1 MNTPTSV
8 DLPISRLIKVVY
20 WLGALLTVGTAGYM
34 IIEGW
39 GPADSFFMTVITI
52 STVGYG
58 EPHAL
63 SLNGR
68 GFTSGLIFFSLISM
82 TGWTAILTSFIVECD
97 LGGHFERRRTA
108 RMIDSLKGHTI
119 ICGGGQLATAV
130 IERLARKRADV
141 VVIGGDAEQ
150 LAGLRRRFRT
160 VLTIEGDASN
170 ELTLA
175 KANVLTARN
184 VVAAM
189 DSELDNLLIGITC
202 KDMGSDINVIA
213 ESNNMTIAN
222 RMRKSGID
230 EVISP
235 AQLGGERVTDLILA

>member
-1 MNTPTSV
+1 
-8 DLPISRLIKVVY
+8 
-20 WLGALLTVGTAGYM
+20 
-34 IIEGW
+34 
-39 GPADSFFMTVITI
+39 
-52 STVGYG
+52 
-58 EPHAL
+58 
-63 SLNGR
+63 
-68 GFTSGLIFFSLISM
+68 
-82 TGWTAILTSFIVECD
+82 
-97 LGGHFERRRTA
+97 
-108 RMIDSLKGHTI
+108 MIDALQGHTI
-119 ICGGGQLATAV
+119 ICGGGQMAIAV

-141 VVIGGDAEQ
+141 VVIDSNAEQ

-170 ELTLA
+170 ELNLA
-175 KANVLTARN
+175 KANVLAAKN